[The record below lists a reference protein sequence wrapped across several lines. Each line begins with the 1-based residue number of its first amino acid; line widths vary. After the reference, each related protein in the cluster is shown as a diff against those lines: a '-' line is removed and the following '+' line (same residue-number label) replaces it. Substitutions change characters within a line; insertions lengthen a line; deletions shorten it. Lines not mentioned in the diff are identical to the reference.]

1 MFKQFDGLIKRGLC
15 QAEMVQ
21 KMIQNFSQG
30 NLSRSE
36 IIP

>member
-21 KMIQNFSQG
+21 KNDQKFQPGEFI
-30 NLSRSE
+30 E
-36 IIP
+36 K